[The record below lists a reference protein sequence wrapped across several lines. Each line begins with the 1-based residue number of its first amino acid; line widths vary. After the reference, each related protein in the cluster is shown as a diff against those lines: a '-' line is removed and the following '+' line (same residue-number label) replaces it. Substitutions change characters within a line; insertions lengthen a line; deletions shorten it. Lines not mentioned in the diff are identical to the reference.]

1 MANPG
6 VGTKFVSVNL
16 NKSYGQHAQHHQGSS
31 YGQGRTRVGGH
42 GGGGGGGGMV
52 VLSRPRSSQK
62 AGPKLSVPPPL
73 NLPSLRKEHEK
84 FDTLGTSGSA
94 AGGGVNGSGMR
105 PGSSGMGWTKSV
117 NVGLQEKE
125 VSGSGDKGV
134 SGAVDLDMHSAVAAL
149 NKGGS
154 AYMPPSAR
162 SGPVVSAY
170 LSVEKVTVLR
180 GEDFPSLRAAVPAAS
195 GSSQRQKDG
204 LNLKQKQLAG
214 EDAGNEQRPS
224 SHMSSLVDM
233 RPQVLSSRH
242 SFANGVHDNGDENHT
257 FGSSRTSEQ
266 SRKQDDYFSGPL
278 PLVRL
283 NPRSDWADDERDT
296 SRGLIERGRDNV
308 FPKSEAYWD
317 GDFDMPKASFLP
329 HKPAHG
335 SLDRW
340 GQRDNETGKYSSSE
354 VHRADP
360 YGRDVG
366 ISGGEG
372 REGSSWRISSPIP
385 KGGAGVQESRN
396 DRNNLGV
403 RSSMLSMETK
413 KDNKHVS
420 SPFRDGALDDL
431 GRKEIAFGQG
441 GRLSW
446 SSNLDS
452 FNSRGTER
460 IARDRNGSEQFT
472 KYPGDGPQ
480 SSSASKSSSGG
491 KGLPPLNDPI
501 LNFTKDK
508 RPFSK
513 NEKPYL
519 EDPFLKDYGDG
530 RDSGSLVGV
539 VKRKKDMLKQ
549 ADFYDPVRESFEAEL
564 ERVQKMQ
571 EQERQ
576 RILEEQER
584 ALELARR
591 EEEER
596 ARLAKEQEEMQ
607 RRLEEEAKE
616 AAWRA
621 EQERLE
627 ALRRAEEQRIA
638 REEEKRR
645 VLLEEERR
653 KQAAKQKLLELEERM
668 AKRQAET
675 VRGSSN
681 SLIADER
688 YAALLKEK
696 DTSRVADTGDWEDS
710 ENMVERITTPASS
723 DSSTFNRTFDMGS
736 RPTVSQDSS
745 ISMERGKLSNS
756 WRRDP
761 FETGSSST
769 LGLAEQEGGPYGPR
783 RDASHG
789 GKTLQRKEF
798 NGAGSVSYRS
808 YNKGGMSEPQMDDF
822 PHTRGHRWNLVDGDP
837 VNRNPE
843 LDPEFHEN
851 FNERFAGDVG
861 WGHSRPHGY
870 PYPPSSEQFYQNSEA
885 DGSYSFGR
893 SRYSMRQPRVLPPPS
908 LSSMH
913 KNAHGGEIERPGP
926 SSFRDNEMHHTGSVR
941 SGSTLNVGHGLGHQE
956 DVDHQLVVVEQE
968 STDEQKLDP
977 QTAPRCDSQSSLSVS
992 SPPDS
997 PIHLSHDD
1005 LDESGDY
1012 SVKLA
1017 AGQDGGFLIPEK
1029 EAVVLPTKA
1038 GQVANAPRSISSEDE
1053 GEWTEENNELLQEQ
1067 EEYDEDEEGY
1077 QEEDEVREADDEMGD
1092 RHQEFDDIHL
1102 ENESSAGL
1110 VDNLVLGFNEG
1121 VEVPVPSDE
1130 YEQSPR
1136 NREVSYAVPSVS
1148 LGHGQEEE
1156 SSVRLSSDVR
1166 TGQHV
1171 DGSPRSSMDA
1181 SSRLLQEAEKAM
1193 QGLVIKPNNIAVTS
1207 AASQILDNTDA
1218 PVGHVVPSSSNLILH
1233 STAPAVATQA
1243 EAPKLQFG
1251 LFSGPSLI
1259 PSPVP
1264 AIQIGSIQMPLHLH
1278 PQVTPSLSPMQQ
1290 AHTPIF
1296 QFGQLRYSSAFTPG
1310 IVSMASPV
1318 SLVRPNVPANFP
1330 FNHNQDGSL
1339 SVQPSQD
1346 IPAQNLAK
1354 MDDASLSAESQPGVP
1369 RHLILPHDKAMKN
1382 LNPSPARVNA
1392 EGMLTMQQDRAEN
1405 SQFLKGNNVPDF
1417 QLEEP
1422 GQQNEGGKNYKFMSN
1437 SKKWEGQGITG
1448 VLSSQAVRKEK
1459 DFNGSKVHGSVN
1471 GGKVKHYVFKVKN
1484 PASRSSLPENEVSQ
1498 SDSSGYQRR
1507 QRRTVRRTE
1516 FRVRENGEKR
1526 RSAILGSPS
1535 LFGLDDRSSVN
1546 ARSALISGRIGS
1558 GKAVLSGKLP
1568 KRTFESES
1576 IRSGSINTQEMESRS
1591 RNEKRSLKESIS
1603 KSQSVHQPLSLE
1615 QIPKSNVHEEDI
1627 DAPLQSGIVRVFQ
1640 QSGIEAPSDEDD
1652 FIEVRSKRQMLNDK
1666 REQREKEIKAKSR
1679 VEKVPR
1685 KSRPLQ
1691 NTDFPSTSKR
1701 ISSLRS
1707 GETVTTGHI
1716 DFATADGR
1724 GLANIEVSVGFS
1736 ALMVSQPLAPIG
1748 TPAAKTETQ
1757 ADSVPQKIMSL
1768 SADIGKNLGPGSI
1781 FESKNKVM
1789 DDVQPLDSWGNSGIN
1804 QQVMSL
1810 TQSQLD
1816 EAMKPAKFD
1825 ARVSVGESSFT
1836 VTEGSVPLTSISAKD
1851 KSFSSAASP
1860 INSLLAGEKIQFGA
1874 VTSPTVLPPTS
1885 HALSHGIGPPNSC
1898 LPDVQVSHKLSAA
1911 EDGCIIFFEKDK
1923 NSGEPCVH
1931 LEDSEAEAEAAASAV
1946 AVAAISSDEIVGNG
1960 LGRSVSVSDAKTF
1973 GAVDVDGICAGVAGD
1988 QESANHL
1995 RAEEPL
2001 NVSLPADLSVET
2013 PPISLWQPL
2022 TSSQSTSSQMLSHF
2036 PGGPPSHFPFYEMNP
2051 MMGNP
2056 IFAFGP
2062 NEESA
2067 STQQQSQKSSAPNSG
2082 PHGSWPQCHSGV
2094 DSFYGP
2100 PAGFTGPFISPGGIP
2115 GVQGPPHMVVYN
2127 HFAPVGQFGQV
2138 GLSFMGTTFIPSG
2151 RQPDWKHNPASAPMV
2166 GEGDMNNLNV
2176 VPTQRNPANMPT
2188 QMQHLAPGS
2197 PLLPI
2202 ASPMFDVPPF
2212 QTNPEMSVHARW
2224 THLPASPLQSSS
2236 MSLPMQQQ
2244 AGALPPQ
2251 FNNGPSVDQ
2260 SLAANRFAETRTSTP
2275 ESSRNFPVATD
2286 ASDNRLA
2293 GELGL
2298 LDPSS
2303 SSSGASTQSIV
2314 AKNSPLNA
2322 SINAG
2327 NVNHQNGSDNDGCG
2341 SETAAVFENKSSQQ
2355 RSISSQNYSSS
2366 SAYNYPR
2373 GGPSQKGNEWP
2384 HRRTGFQGR
2393 NHSFGSEKSFASS
2406 KVKQVYVAKQT
2417 IGGKTAT
2424 S

>member
-6 VGTKFVSVNL
+6 VGNKFVSVNL
-16 NKSYGQHAQHHQGSS
+16 NKSYGQQHAPHQQGSS
-31 YGQGRTRVGGH
+31 YGGQSRTRVSGH

-84 FDTLGTSGSA
+84 FDTLGSSGSV
-94 AGGGVNGSGMR
+94 AGGAVSGSGMR
-105 PGSSGMGWTKSV
+105 PGSSGMGWTKPVS
-117 NVGLQEKE
+117 VGLQEKE

-134 SGAVDLDMHSAVAAL
+134 SGAVDLDMHSAIDAL

-170 LSVEKVTVLR
+170 PQVEKTTVLR
-180 GEDFPSLRAAVPAAS
+180 GEDFPSLRAAVPAVS

-204 LNLKQKQLAG
+204 LNLKQKQLSG
-214 EDAGNEQRPS
+214 EDGGNEQRPS

-242 SFANGVHDNGDENHT
+242 SLVNGVHENGDENHT
-257 FGSSRTSEQ
+257 FGSSRISEQ
-266 SRKQDDYFSGPL
+266 NRKQDDYFSGPL
-278 PLVRL
+278 PLVHL

-296 SRGLIERGRDNV
+296 SRGLAERGRDNV
-308 FPKSEAYWD
+308 FSKSEAYWD

-329 HKPAHG
+329 HKPGHG

-360 YGRDVG
+360 YGRDMR

-372 REGSSWRISSPIP
+372 REGSSWRVSSPIP
-385 KGGAGVQESRN
+385 KNGAGVQESRN

-403 RSSMLSMETK
+403 RSSMLSTETK
-413 KDNKHVS
+413 KDNKHVA

-431 GRKEIAFGQG
+431 GRKENAYGQG
-441 GRLSW
+441 GRLPW
-446 SSNLDS
+446 NSNLDS
-452 FNSRGTER
+452 FNGRGTER
-460 IARDRNGSEQFT
+460 MARDT
-472 KYPGDGPQ
+472 KHHGDGPQ
-480 SSSASKSSSGG
+480 NSSASKGSSGG
-491 KGLPPLNDPI
+491 KGLPVNDSI

-513 NEKPYL
+513 NEKPYM
-519 EDPFLKDYGDG
+519 EDPFLKDFGDG
-530 RDSGSLVGV
+530 RDSLTGGLVGV
-539 VKRKKDMLKQ
+539 VKRKKDALKQ
-549 ADFYDPVRESFEAEL
+549 TDFYDPVRESFEAEL

-596 ARLAKEQEEMQ
+596 ARLAREQEEMQ

-621 EQERLE
+621 EQEKLE
-627 ALRRAEEQRIA
+627 ALRRAEEQRIV
-638 REEEKRR
+638 REEEKQR

-653 KQAAKQKLLELEERM
+653 KQAAKQKLLELEERI

-696 DTSRVADTGDWEDS
+696 DSSRAADTGDWEDS

-723 DSSTFNRTFDMGS
+723 DSSTFNRTFDTGS
-736 RPTVSQDSS
+736 RPNISRDSS
-745 ISMERGKLSNS
+745 ISMERGKPSNS

-761 FETGSSST
+761 FETASSST
-769 LGLAEQEGGPYGPR
+769 FGLAEQEGGHYGPR

-789 GKTLQRKEF
+789 GRTLQRKEF
-798 NGAGSVSYRS
+798 NGAGYVSYRS
-808 YNKGGMSEPQMDDF
+808 YNKGGMSEPLMDDF
-822 PHTRGHRWNLVDGDP
+822 PHMRGHRWNLVDGDP

-861 WGHSRPHGY
+861 WGHSRSHDY
-870 PYPPSSEQFYQNSEA
+870 PYPPSSEQFYQNSEV

-908 LSSMH
+908 LTSMH
-913 KNAHGGEIERPGP
+913 KNARGGEIERPGP
-926 SSFRDNEMHHTGSVR
+926 SFLDRDMQHTGSAR
-941 SGSTLNVGHGLGHQE
+941 SGSTLNVGNRVGHQE
-956 DVDHQLVVVEQE
+956 DVDHELVGVKRER
-968 STDEQKLDP
+968 TDEEKLDP
-977 QTAPRCDSQSSLSVS
+977 QTTPMCDSQSSLSVS

-1012 SVKLA
+1012 SEKSA
-1017 AGQDGGFLIPEK
+1017 AGQDGDFLIPEK
-1029 EAVVLPTKA
+1029 EAIVLPTNA
-1038 GQVANAPRSISSEDE
+1038 GQVTDAPRSISSEDE

-1077 QEEDEVREADDEMGD
+1077 QEEDELREADDEIGD

-1110 VDNLVLGFNEG
+1110 DNMVLGFNEG
-1121 VEVPVPSDE
+1121 IEVPVPSDE

-1136 NREVSYAVPSVS
+1136 NREVAYAVPSVS
-1148 LGHGQEEE
+1148 LGHGQSQEEE

-1171 DGSPRSSMDA
+1171 DSSQSSMDA

-1193 QGLVIKPNNIAVTS
+1193 QGLAIKPNNIAVTL
-1207 AASQILDNTDA
+1207 AASQILDNADA
-1218 PVGHVVPSSSNLILH
+1218 PVRHVVPSSSNLILH
-1233 STAPAVATQA
+1233 STTPAAATQA

-1296 QFGQLRYSSAFTPG
+1296 QFGQLRYSSAFPPG
-1310 IVSMASPV
+1310 IVPMAPQPV
-1318 SLVRPNVPANFP
+1318 SLVQPNVPANFP
-1330 FNHNQDGSL
+1330 FNHNRNGSL

-1346 IPAQNLAK
+1346 IPAQNLGK
-1354 MDDASLSAESQPGVP
+1354 MDDASLSAESQPGVVP
-1369 RHLILPHDKAMKN
+1369 RHFILPQDKAVKN
-1382 LNPSPARVNA
+1382 VNPSPAREKA

-1405 SQFLKGNNVPDF
+1405 SQFLKGNNVLDS
-1417 QLEEP
+1417 QLEGP
-1422 GQQNEGGKNYKFMSN
+1422 DQQNEGGKNYKFMSN

-1448 VLSSQAVRKEK
+1448 IPSSQAIRKEK

-1484 PASRSSLPENEVSQ
+1484 PASRSSLPENEVFQ

-1516 FRVRENGEKR
+1516 FRVREIGEKR

-1535 LFGLDDRSSVN
+1535 LLGLDDRSSVN
-1546 ARSALISGRIGS
+1546 ARSAVITGRTGS
-1558 GKAVLSGKLP
+1558 GKAVSSSKQT

-1576 IRSGSINTQEMESRS
+1576 IRSGSMNTQEMESRS

-1603 KSQSVHQPLSLE
+1603 KNQSVHQPLSLE
-1615 QIPKSNVHEEDI
+1615 QIPKSSVHEEDI

-1640 QSGIEAPSDEDD
+1640 QPGIEAPSDEDD
-1652 FIEVRSKRQMLNDK
+1652 FIEVRSKRQMLNDR

-1679 VEKVPR
+1679 VAKVPR

-1691 NTDFPSTSKR
+1691 NTNFPSSSKR
-1701 ISSLRS
+1701 ISPLRS
-1707 GETVTTGHI
+1707 GETMTMGHH
-1716 DFATADGR
+1716 DFATKDGR

-1736 ALMVSQPLAPIG
+1736 ASMVSQPLAPIG
-1748 TPAAKTETQ
+1748 TPAAKSEAQ
-1757 ADSVPQKIMSL
+1757 ADSVPQKIMTL
-1768 SADIGKNLGPGSI
+1768 PADIGKNLGPGSI
-1781 FESKNKVM
+1781 FEGKNKVM
-1789 DDVQPLDSWGNSGIN
+1789 DNVQPLDSWGNSGIN

-1825 ARVSVGESSFT
+1825 ERVSVGESNFT
-1836 VTEGSVPLTSISAKD
+1836 VTESSVPLTSISAKD

-1874 VTSPTVLPPTS
+1874 VTSPTVLPPSS
-1885 HALSHGIGPPNSC
+1885 HALSHGMGPPNSC
-1898 LPDVQVSHKLSAA
+1898 LSDVQVSHKISAA
-1911 EDGCIIFFEKDK
+1911 EDGCNIFFEKDK

-1946 AVAAISSDEIVGNG
+1946 AVAAISSDEIVGSG

-1973 GAVDVDGICAGVAGD
+1973 GAVDVDRMSAGVAGD

-2001 NVSLPADLSVET
+2001 SVSLPADLSVET
-2013 PPISLWQPL
+2013 PPICPWQPL

-2051 MMGNP
+2051 MMGSP

-2082 PHGSWPQCHSGV
+2082 PHGSWPQCPSGV

-2151 RQPDWKHNPASAPMV
+2151 RQPDWKHNPASTPMV
-2166 GEGDMNNLNV
+2166 GEGDMNNLNT
-2176 VPTQRNPANMPT
+2176 VPAQRNPANMPAPI
-2188 QMQHLAPGS
+2188 QHLAPGS

-2244 AGALPPQ
+2244 AGALTPQ

-2260 SLAANRFAETRTSTP
+2260 SLAANRYAETRTSTP

-2286 ASDNRLA
+2286 ASASRLPD
-2293 GELGL
+2293 ELGL
-2298 LDPSS
+2298 LDPSN
-2303 SSSGASTQSIV
+2303 SSSGASTQSVV

-2322 SINAG
+2322 G
-2327 NVNHQNGSDNDGCG
+2327 NVNHPNGGDNDGCS
-2341 SETAAVFENKSSQQ
+2341 SETTAVFENKPSQQ

-2366 SAYNYPR
+2366 SAYNYAR

-2384 HRRTGFQGR
+2384 HRRTGFPGR
-2393 NHSFGSEKSFASS
+2393 NHSYGSEKSFASS
-2406 KVKQVYVAKQT
+2406 KVKQIYVAKQT

>member
-16 NKSYGQHAQHHQGSS
+16 NKSYGQHAQHHQANS
-31 YGQGRTRVGGH
+31 YGQSRTRVGSH
-42 GGGGGGGGMV
+42 GGSGSGGMV

-94 AGGGVNGSGMR
+94 AGGGVSGNGMR
-105 PGSSGMGWTKSV
+105 PGSSGMGWTKPV

-125 VSGSGDKGV
+125 VSGSGDKCV
-134 SGAVDLDMHSAVAAL
+134 SGAVDLELHSAADAL

-154 AYMPPSAR
+154 AYMPPSGR

-170 LSVEKVTVLR
+170 LPVQKASVLR
-180 GEDFPSLRAAVPAAS
+180 GEDFPSLRAAVPSAS

-204 LNLKQKQLAG
+204 PSLKQKQLSS
-214 EDAGNEQRPS
+214 EEAGNEQRPN

-242 SFANGVHDNGDENHT
+242 SFANDVHENGNENHT

-308 FPKSEAYWD
+308 FSKSEAYWD
-317 GDFDMPKASFLP
+317 GDFDMPKVSFPP

-335 SLDRW
+335 SLNRW

-360 YGRDVG
+360 YGRDVR
-366 ISGGEG
+366 ISGGDG
-372 REGSSWRISSPIP
+372 REGNSWKISSPIP
-385 KGGAGVQESRN
+385 KGGAGVPESRN

-413 KDNKHVS
+413 KDDKHIS
-420 SPFRDGALDDL
+420 FPFRDGAPDDL
-431 GRKEIAFGQG
+431 GRKDIAYGQG

-446 SSNLDS
+446 NSNLDS

-460 IARDRNGSEQFT
+460 IVRARNGSEQFT
-472 KYPGDGPQ
+472 KYNGDGPQ
-480 SSSASKSSSGG
+480 NSSASKSSSGG
-491 KGLPPLNDPI
+491 RGLPVNDPI
-501 LNFTKDK
+501 LNFAKDK

-519 EDPFLKDYGDG
+519 EDPFLKDFGDG
-530 RDSGSLVGV
+530 RDSLSGSLVGV

-549 ADFYDPVRESFEAEL
+549 TDFYDPVRESFEAEL

-584 ALELARR
+584 ALEFARR

-596 ARLAKEQEEMQ
+596 ARLVREQEEMQ
-607 RRLEEEAKE
+607 KRLEEEAKE

-627 ALRRAEEQRIA
+627 ALHRAEEQRIA
-638 REEEKRR
+638 REEERRR

-653 KQAAKQKLLELEERM
+653 KQAAKQKLLELEERI
-668 AKRQAET
+668 AKRQAEA

-688 YAALLKEK
+688 YAGLLKEK
-696 DTSRVADTGDWEDS
+696 DTLRGADTGDWEDS
-710 ENMVERITTPASS
+710 EHMVERITTPASS
-723 DSSTFNRTFDMGS
+723 DSSTFNRTFEMGS
-736 RPTVSQDSS
+736 RPNISRDSS
-745 ISMERGKLSNS
+745 ISMERGKPSNS

-769 LGLAEQEGGPYGPR
+769 FGLAEQEGGQYGPR
-783 RDASHG
+783 GDVSHG
-789 GKTLQRKEF
+789 GRTLHRKEY
-798 NGAGSVSYRS
+798 NGAGYVSYRS
-808 YNKGGMSEPQMDDF
+808 YNKGGVSEPQMDDF
-822 PHTRGHRWNLVDGDP
+822 PDTRGHRWNLDGDP

-843 LDPEFHEN
+843 LDPELHEN

-861 WGHSRPHGY
+861 WGHSRSHGY
-870 PYPPSSEQFYQNSEA
+870 PYPPSSEQFYQNPEA

-913 KNAHGGEIERPGP
+913 KHARGGEIERPGP
-926 SSFRDNEMHHTGSVR
+926 SSFLDSKMHHTDSVR
-941 SGSTLNVGHGLGHQE
+941 SESTLNVGHGVGHQE
-956 DVDHQLVVVEQE
+956 DLDHELVGVKQE

-1012 SVKLA
+1012 SVKSA
-1017 AGQDGGFLIPEK
+1017 AGQDGDFLIPEK
-1029 EAVVLPTKA
+1029 EVVVLPTKA
-1038 GQVANAPRSISSEDE
+1038 GQVANASRSISSEDE

-1077 QEEDEVREADDEMGD
+1077 QEEDEVREADDEIGD
-1092 RHQEFDDIHL
+1092 RHQELDDIHL

-1121 VEVPVPSDE
+1121 VEVPVPSDD

-1136 NREVSYAVPSVS
+1136 NREVAYAVPSVS

-1171 DGSPRSSMDA
+1171 DGSPQSSMDA

-1193 QGLVIKPNNIAVTS
+1193 QGLVIKPNNIVVTP
-1207 AASQILDNTDA
+1207 AASQISDDMDA
-1218 PVGHVVPSSSNLILH
+1218 PVRHVVPSGSNLILH
-1233 STAPAVATQA
+1233 STAPGVTTQA

-1278 PQVTPSLSPMQQ
+1278 PQVSPSLSPMQQ
-1290 AHTPIF
+1290 AHPPIF
-1296 QFGQLRYSSAFTPG
+1296 QFGQLRYSSAFPPG
-1310 IVSMASPV
+1310 IVPMAPQPL
-1318 SLVRPNVPANFP
+1318 SLVQPNVPANFP
-1330 FNHNQDGSL
+1330 FNHNRDGSL

-1346 IPAQNLAK
+1346 ITAPNLAK
-1354 MDDASLSAESQPGVP
+1354 MDDASLSAESQSGVVP
-1369 RHLILPHDKAMKN
+1369 RHSILPQDKAMKN
-1382 LNPSPARVNA
+1382 LNPSAARDKA
-1392 EGMLTMQQDRAEN
+1392 ESMLTVQQDRAEN
-1405 SQFLKGNNVPDF
+1405 AQFLEGNNVPVF
-1417 QLEEP
+1417 KLEEP
-1422 GQQNEGGKNYKFMSN
+1422 DQQNEGGKNYKFMSN

-1448 VLSSQAVRKEK
+1448 FPSSQAIRKER

-1484 PASRSSLPENEVSQ
+1484 PASRSSLPEIEVSQ

-1516 FRVRENGEKR
+1516 FRVRENGERR

-1535 LFGLDDRSSVN
+1535 LLGLDDRSSVN
-1546 ARSALISGRIGS
+1546 ARSTVISGRTGS
-1558 GKAVLSGKLP
+1558 GKAVLSSKLP

-1576 IRSGSINTQEMESRS
+1576 IRSGSMNTQEMESCS

-1603 KSQSVHQPLSLE
+1603 KTQSVHQPHSLE

-1640 QSGIEAPSDEDD
+1640 QPGIEAPSDEDD

-1666 REQREKEIKAKSR
+1666 REQREKEIRAKSR
-1679 VEKVPR
+1679 VAKVPR
-1685 KSRPLQ
+1685 KSHPLP
-1691 NTDFPSTSKR
+1691 NATNFPSSSKR

-1707 GETVTTGHI
+1707 GETATTGHN
-1716 DFATADGR
+1716 DFATADGH
-1724 GLANIEVSVGFS
+1724 GLANIELSVTFS
-1736 ALMVSQPLAPIG
+1736 ASMVSQPLAPIG
-1748 TPAAKTETQ
+1748 TPAAKTEAQ
-1757 ADSVPQKIMSL
+1757 AESL
-1768 SADIGKNLGPGSI
+1768 PADIGKNLGPGSI
-1781 FESKNKVM
+1781 FESKNKAM
-1789 DDVQPLDSWGNSGIN
+1789 DNVQPLDSWGNSGIN

-1836 VTEGSVPLTSISAKD
+1836 AGEGSVPLASISAKD

-1874 VTSPTVLPPTS
+1874 VTSPTVLPPSS

-1898 LPDVQVSHKLSAA
+1898 LLDVQVSHKLSAT
-1911 EDGCIIFFEKDK
+1911 EDGCNIFFEKDK

-1973 GAVDVDGICAGVAGD
+1973 GAVDVDGISTGVAGD
-1988 QESANHL
+1988 QESVNHL
-1995 RAEEPL
+1995 RAEESL

-2051 MMGNP
+2051 MMGSP

-2151 RQPDWKHNPASAPMV
+2151 RQPDWKHNPASAPMA

-2176 VPTQRNPANMPT
+2176 VPTQRNPANMPAPI
-2188 QMQHLAPGS
+2188 QHLAPGS

-2244 AGALPPQ
+2244 AGTLPPQ
-2251 FNNGPSVDQ
+2251 FSNGPSVDQ
-2260 SLAANRFAETRTSTP
+2260 SLAANRFADTRTSTP
-2275 ESSRNFPVATD
+2275 ESSRNFPVAAD
-2286 ASDNRLA
+2286 GNANRLPD
-2293 GELGL
+2293 ELGL

-2303 SSSGASTQSIV
+2303 SGSGATTQSIV

-2322 SINAG
+2322 
-2327 NVNHQNGSDNDGCG
+2327 NVNHQNGGDNDGCS
-2341 SETAAVFENKSSQQ
+2341 SETAAVFENKPSHQ
-2355 RSISSQNYSSS
+2355 RSISSHNYSSS

-2384 HRRTGFQGR
+2384 HRRAGFQGR
-2393 NHSFGSEKSFASS
+2393 NHSFGSEKGFASS
-2406 KVKQVYVAKQT
+2406 KVKQIYVAKQT
-2417 IGGKTAT
+2417 SGGKTAT

>member
-1 MANPG
+1 MFRSDMANPG
-6 VGTKFVSVNL
+6 VGSKFVSVNL

-31 YGQGRTRVGGH
+31 YGQSRARVGGH
-42 GGGGGGGGMV
+42 GSGGGGGGGGMV

-84 FDTLGTSGSA
+84 FDTLGTSGSS
-94 AGGGVNGSGMR
+94 AGGGASGSGMR
-105 PGSSGMGWTKSV
+105 PGSSGMGWTKPA

-134 SGAVDLDMHSAVAAL
+134 SGAVDLDMHSAVDAL

-162 SGPVVSAY
+162 PGPVVSAY
-170 LSVEKVTVLR
+170 LPVEKPTVLR
-180 GEDFPSLRAAVPAAS
+180 GEDFPSLRAAVPAVS

-204 LNLKQKQLAG
+204 LNLKQKLLSG
-214 EDAGNEQRPS
+214 EEAGNEQRPS
-224 SHMSSLVDM
+224 SHTSSLVDM
-233 RPQVLSSRH
+233 RPQGLSSH
-242 SFANGVHDNGDENHT
+242 HTFANGVHQNGDGNHT

-266 SRKQDDYFSGPL
+266 SRKQDDYLSGPL

-308 FPKSEAYWD
+308 FSKSEAYWD
-317 GDFDMPKASFLP
+317 GDFDMPKASFPPL
-329 HKPAHG
+329 KPAHG

-360 YGRDVG
+360 YGRDVR

-403 RSSMLSMETK
+403 RSSMLSTETK
-413 KDNKHVS
+413 KDNKHVA

-431 GRKEIAFGQG
+431 GRKDNAYGQG

-446 SSNLDS
+446 NSNLDS

-460 IARDRNGSEQFT
+460 MARDT

-480 SSSASKSSSGG
+480 NSSASKSSSGG
-491 KGLPPLNDPI
+491 KGLPVNDSV

-519 EDPFLKDYGDG
+519 EDPFLKDFGDG
-530 RDSGSLVGV
+530 RDSLSGSLVGM

-549 ADFYDPVRESFEAEL
+549 TDFYDPVRESFEAEL

-596 ARLAKEQEEMQ
+596 ARLAREQEEMQ

-668 AKRQAET
+668 AKKQAET
-675 VRGSSN
+675 VTGSSN

-688 YAALLKEK
+688 SAALLKEK
-696 DTSRVADTGDWEDS
+696 DTWRVADTGDWEDS
-710 ENMVERITTPASS
+710 ENMVERITTPVFS

-736 RPTVSQDSS
+736 RPNISRDSS
-745 ISMERGKLSNS
+745 ISMERGKPSNA

-769 LGLAEQEGGPYGPR
+769 FGLAEQEGGHYGPR

-789 GKTLQRKEF
+789 GITLQRKEF
-798 NGAGSVSYRS
+798 NGAGYVPYRN
-808 YNKGGMSEPQMDDF
+808 YNKGGLSEPQMDDF
-822 PHTRGHRWNLVDGDP
+822 PHTRGQRWNLIDGDP

-861 WGHSRPHGY
+861 WGHRQSHDY
-870 PYPPSSEQFYQNSEA
+870 PYPPSSEQFYQNSEVN
-885 DGSYSFGR
+885 GSYSSGR

-908 LSSMH
+908 LSSLH
-913 KNAHGGEIERPGP
+913 KNSRGGEIERTGP
-926 SSFRDNEMHHTGSVR
+926 SYLLDSEMKHTGSAR
-941 SGSTLNVGHGLGHQE
+941 SGSTLNVGHRVGNQE
-956 DVDHQLVVVEQE
+956 DVDHDLVVVKQE
-968 STDEQKLDP
+968 NTDEQKLDP
-977 QTAPRCDSQSSLSVS
+977 HIAPRCDSQSSLSVT

-1005 LDESGDY
+1005 LDESGGY
-1012 SVKLA
+1012 SVKSA
-1017 AGQDGGFLIPEK
+1017 AGQDGDFLIPEK
-1029 EAVVLPTKA
+1029 EAVVLPTNA
-1038 GQVANAPRSISSEDE
+1038 GQVTDAPGSISSEDG
-1053 GEWTEENNELLQEQ
+1053 GEWTEENDELLQEQ

-1077 QEEDEVREADDEMGD
+1077 REEDEVREADDEIGD

-1102 ENESSAGL
+1102 ESERSAGL
-1110 VDNLVLGFNEG
+1110 GDNLVLGFNEG

-1136 NREVSYAVPSVS
+1136 NGELAYAVPSVS
-1148 LGHGQEEE
+1148 LGHCQEEE

-1171 DGSPRSSMDA
+1171 DSSPQSSMDA

-1193 QGLVIKPNNIAVTS
+1193 QGLEIKPNNIAVTS

-1218 PVGHVVPSSSNLILH
+1218 PVRHVVPSSGNLILH
-1233 STAPAVATQA
+1233 STASAVAAHA

-1290 AHTPIF
+1290 AHPPIF
-1296 QFGQLRYSSAFTPG
+1296 QFGQLRYSSAFPPG
-1310 IVSMASPV
+1310 IVPMASPPV
-1318 SLVRPNVPANFP
+1318 SLVQPIVPANFS
-1330 FNHNQDGSL
+1330 FNHNRDGSL
-1339 SVQPSQD
+1339 SVQPSQE
-1346 IPAQNLAK
+1346 IPAQNLVK
-1354 MDDASLSAESQPGVP
+1354 IDDASLLAESQPGVVP
-1369 RHLILPHDKAMKN
+1369 RHFILPQDKAMKN
-1382 LNPSPARVNA
+1382 LNPLPAREKA

-1405 SQFLKGNNVPDF
+1405 SQFLEGNDVPDF
-1417 QLEEP
+1417 QLEQP
-1422 GQQNEGGKNYKFMSN
+1422 DQQNEGGKNYKFMSN

-1448 VLSSQAVRKEK
+1448 IPSSQANRKEK
-1459 DFNGSKVHGSVN
+1459 DFNGSRVHGSVN
-1471 GGKVKHYVFKVKN
+1471 GGKVKHYVFKVKT
-1484 PASRSSLPENEVSQ
+1484 PASRSSIPENEVSQ

-1516 FRVRENGEKR
+1516 FRVRENSEKR
-1526 RSAILGSPS
+1526 RSAIPGSPS
-1535 LFGLDDRSSVN
+1535 LLGLDDRSSVN
-1546 ARSALISGRIGS
+1546 ARSAGRTGS
-1558 GKAVLSGKLP
+1558 GKAVSSNNLP

-1576 IRSGSINTQEMESRS
+1576 VRSGSMNTHEVESRS

-1603 KSQSVHQPLSLE
+1603 KSQSIHQPLSLE

-1627 DAPLQSGIVRVFQ
+1627 DAPLQSGVVRVFQ
-1640 QSGIEAPSDEDD
+1640 QPGIEAPSDEDD

-1679 VEKVPR
+1679 IAKVPR

-1691 NTDFPSTSKR
+1691 NNNFPSGSKR

-1707 GETVTTGHI
+1707 GETLTTGHT

-1724 GLANIEVSVGFS
+1724 DLANIEVSVDFS
-1736 ALMVSQPLAPIG
+1736 ASMASQPLAPW
-1748 TPAAKTETQ
+1748 TLAAKSEAQ
-1757 ADSVPQKIMSL
+1757 GDSVPQNIMSL
-1768 SADIGKNLGPGSI
+1768 PADIGKNLGPGSI

-1789 DDVQPLDSWGNSGIN
+1789 DNVQPLDSWGNSGIN

-1825 ARVSVGESSFT
+1825 AHVSVGESSFT
-1836 VTEGSVPLTSISAKD
+1836 VTESSVPLTSISAKD

-1874 VTSPTVLPPTS
+1874 VTSPTVLPPSS

-1898 LPDVQVSHKLSAA
+1898 LPDVQVSHKLPGA
-1911 EDGCIIFFEKDK
+1911 EDGCNIFFEKDK

-1973 GAVDVDGICAGVAGD
+1973 GAVDVDGISAGVAGE

-2013 PPISLWQPL
+2013 PPISMWQPL
-2022 TSSQSTSSQMLSHF
+2022 TSSQSSSSQMLSHF

-2051 MMGNP
+2051 MMGSP

-2082 PHGSWPQCHSGV
+2082 PHGSWPQGHSGV

-2138 GLSFMGTTFIPSG
+2138 GLSFMGTAFIPSG

-2166 GEGDMNNLNV
+2166 GEGDMNNLNAV
-2176 VPTQRNPANMPT
+2176 SAQRNPANMPAPI
-2188 QMQHLAPGS
+2188 QHLAPGS
-2197 PLLPI
+2197 PLLPM

-2212 QTNPEMSVHARW
+2212 QTNPEMSVHTRW

-2244 AGALPPQ
+2244 QAGALPAQ

-2260 SLAANRFAETRTSTP
+2260 SLAANRYAETRTSTP

-2286 ASDNRLA
+2286 ASGNRLPD
-2293 GELGL
+2293 ELGL

-2303 SSSGASTQSIV
+2303 SSSGASTSIV
-2314 AKNSPLNA
+2314 TKNSPLNA
-2322 SINAG
+2322 S
-2327 NVNHQNGSDNDGCG
+2327 NVNHQNRSDNDGCS

-2355 RSISSQNYSSS
+2355 RSVSSQNYSSS
-2366 SAYNYPR
+2366 SAYNYQR

-2384 HRRTGFQGR
+2384 HRRTGFPGR
-2393 NHSFGSEKSFASS
+2393 NNSYGSEKSFASS
-2406 KVKQVYVAKQT
+2406 KVKQIYVAKQT